1 MFLLKWLLL
10 GFLSSL
16 AILFAA
22 GPAGAE
28 PPAAPSTGA
37 RP

>member
-10 GFLSSL
+10 GFLTSL
-16 AILFAA
+16 SILFAA
-22 GPAGAE
+22 GPALAGPLAV
-28 PPAAPSTGA
+28 PVTGA